1 MVPVKQVLAKRLKD
15 IIFTK
20 LWFLVWKNIRE
31 RQQKYDTMLT
41 NTQHRKNFF
50 SLIWLAF
57 QRIGRI

>member
-31 RQQKYDTMLT
+31 RQQKYDTVLT
-41 NTQHRKNFF
+41 KTQHVKNFF

-57 QRIGRI
+57 QPIGRI

>member
-31 RQQKYDTMLT
+31 RTQKYDRMLT
-41 NTQHRKNFF
+41 KTQACKIFF
-50 SLIWLAF
+50 SLIRPAF
-57 QRIGRI
+57 QRIGEI

>member
-31 RQQKYDTMLT
+31 RQQKYDTVLT
-41 NTQHRKNFF
+41 KTQHAKNFF